1 MKKIRVLGLGGAGL
15 KMAAG
20 LKSGWP
26 QSGWE
31 YWGADSDESALDNAD
46 LDRKWSI
53 GAKMSRG
60 LGAGGDPEIAREW
73 IEDISANL
81 LESFEGVDWLFLLVG
96 LGGGIGSG
104 TSARIARLATSQG
117 CFVMALCA
125 MPFACEGP
133 RRNQQAR
140 DGLRELS
147 LAADGLIP
155 FSNQELL
162 DVLGEDISMK
172 HAMEHGLERIH
183 EAIQGLVGLQKR
195 PGMIEL
201 DLADI
206 RAVAHGCAAFR
217 CLHTH
222 TVEGEDRRAQLLA
235 EIQTSPWLKS
245 IQDWGQVDAVLASVE
260 GGESIKMREIDGI
273 MEGLRARAPEAKI
286 YLGAHMRNDWG
297 EKTRLTLLINGGADQ
312 PWNVFEKRT
321 QTSSVAVESSE
332 VEIVASSPVSSAWTQ
347 QAMSGMEALPEWGP
361 EAQPGLFES
370 PLFNDDSGSSQFG
383 NSQMTGYNQ
392 PALPM
397 DIPRMDRFKESE
409 PTLRMG
415 EDLDIPTFIR
425 RRKLTDPK

>member
-1 MKKIRVLGLGGAGL
+1 
-15 KMAAG
+15 MAAG
-20 LKSGWP
+20 LKSKWP

-31 YWGADSDESALDNAD
+31 YWGADSDESALENAD
-46 LDRKWSI
+46 LDRKWAI
-53 GAKMSRG
+53 GSNISRG

-73 IEDISANL
+73 IEDISSNL
-81 LESFEGVDWLFLLVG
+81 QDSFEGVDWLFLVVG

-104 TSARIARLATSQG
+104 TAARVARLATSKG
-117 CFVMALCA
+117 SFVMALCS

-162 DVLGEDISMK
+162 DVLGEDTSMK
-172 HAMEHGLERIH
+172 NAMEYGLERIYG
-183 EAIQGLVGLQKR
+183 AIQGLVGLQKR

-217 CLHTH
+217 CLHIH
-222 TVEGEDRRAQLLA
+222 TVEGEDRRSKLLA
-235 EIQTSPWLKS
+235 EIGESPWLRS
-245 IQDWGQVDAVLASVE
+245 VQDWGQVDAVLASVE

-273 MEGLRARAPEAKI
+273 MEGLRAKAPDAKI
-286 YLGAHMRNDWG
+286 YLGAHMRHDWS

-312 PWNVFEKRT
+312 PWNVFEKRP
-321 QTSSVAVESSE
+321 QSSLVSMESSE
-332 VEIVASSPVSSAWTQ
+332 VEVMTSSPVSPAWAQ
-347 QAMSGMEALPEWGP
+347 QALSGMEAHPEWSP
-361 EAQPGLFES
+361 ESQPDLFETAI
-370 PLFNDDSGSSQFG
+370 LNDGLSSGPTGSGQL
-383 NSQMTGYNQ
+383 TGYNQ
-392 PALPM
+392 PKLPIE
-397 DIPRMDRFKESE
+397 IPRMDRFKESE

-425 RRKLTDPK
+425 RRKLTDPN